1 MIIVTGIAEIAEGDI
16 DVIKPA
22 ACEMAMNSRDEEGCR
37 AYAFYEDLE
46 KPGRF
51 RIFEKWESV
60 DALRA
65 HFSTPHMQAFNAVLS
80 GVTVLKL
87 EVEQFE
93 QGRDVTVNS

>member
-1 MIIVTGIAEIAEGDI
+1 MIIVTGIAEIAEGD
-16 DVIKPA
+16 VEAIKPA
-22 ACEMAMNSRDEEGCR
+22 ARDMAVKSRAEDGCL

-46 KPGRF
+46 QAGRF

-65 HFSTPHMQAFNAVLS
+65 HFATAHMQAFNKALSAVR
-80 GVTVLKL
+80 VLKI

-93 QGRDVTVNS
+93 QGRTVSVNS